1 MYYLLRKCVGQV
13 AASKPCEV
21 TQAGNL
27 VRILLQLWQ
36 LGQGAGSSFDENVI
50 WECMNWSVIGNG
62 IQI

>member
-1 MYYLLRKCVGQV
+1 M
-13 AASKPCEV
+13 AASKPSEV

-36 LGQGAGSSFDENVI
+36 LEQGAGSSFDENVI
-50 WECMNWSVIGNG
+50 RECMNWSVIGNG